1 MSCAAAVTQVAS
13 AADLPT
19 KAPITSPSPLAY
31 NWTGFYIGINA
42 GGHWGRDK
50 INATAD
56 QLAFFGGQ
64 LESLSSATLSSSGF
78 IGGIQA
84 GYNWQINNVVFG
96 IEGDGDWLTGKQS
109 RAVIFPGPSPAPG
122 DVLTNSVENRFLG
135 TVRGRL
141 GLAFDRTLL
150 YVTGGVAFGSL
161 RTKESMCI
169 LTCPGTTGAT
179 FTAAQTTTTHTGW
192 TSAAVSNTA

>member
-64 LESLSSATLSSSGF
+64 LESLSSATF
-78 IGGIQA
+78 VIQ
-84 GYNWQINNVVFG
+84 
-96 IEGDGDWLTGKQS
+96 WLHRGHPSRLQLADKQCCL
-109 RAVIFPGPSPAPG
+109 R
-122 DVLTNSVENRFLG
+122 
-135 TVRGRL
+135 
-141 GLAFDRTLL
+141 DR
-150 YVTGGVAFGSL
+150 
-161 RTKESMCI
+161 RR
-169 LTCPGTTGAT
+169 
-179 FTAAQTTTTHTGW
+179 W
-192 TSAAVSNTA
+192 